1 MYLFTMRKPFKYHT
15 SFDGIITASN
25 NNEKHQKIIQASLES
40 LRSLNP
46 NTIDLESNIDLL
58 AIAFNAAVVNVFNK
72 NHDGMSTSMAKKVY
86 SQFVHKPTNIEHKK
100 EKVVG
105 HIISAG
111 FSKYGSNEIIN
122 EEDIDE
128 NDLSPFNIAL
138 SSVVYK
144 TVQKDFAELLEKS
157 LDVNSPYYQKISA
170 SWEVG
175 FNDYVIAVGSKNL
188 QEAEIIHKENQIE
201 EFNKY
206 LKAFDGEGIMED
218 GTEVYRLISGDVYP
232 LGVGFTTN
240 PAANVEGLVKLDSKK
255 KDQTKTQDEED
266 SIAYEK
272 DKIEINSDLF
282 LKKLI
287 KSKKKS
293 SHKEKDVVIS
303 DNDKFNSYIKK
314 MEMKELIQELKET
327 IQASTSDKFSE
338 EAVANVVKVVT
349 EAIKDRSESYVKE
362 KAEMEK
368 QQAAAEAA
376 KQESET
382 KAAELE
388 ANLAETLAKLESLE
402 SEVKAA
408 KDLQLFNDRMDSL
421 DSEYVLSDADRKII
435 ASDIKDLDSA
445 EESFAAY
452 QERMAVVYSHKSK
465 KFIED
470 QEKQFNEKL
479 EAAVKAKIEAST
491 KTTEEVVE
499 EKQENVE
506 EVLDEIEASEE
517 IPSNNG
523 ESTDKAISL
532 KDKFEQAFSK
542 ESITIKY

>member
-1 MYLFTMRKPFKYHT
+1 MRKPFKYHT
-15 SFDGIITASN
+15 SFDGVITASN
-25 NNEKHQKIIQASLES
+25 NDEDHKQIIQASLNS
-40 LRSLNP
+40 LKSLNP

-72 NHDGMSTSMAKKVY
+72 NHDGMATSMAKKVY

-122 EEDIDE
+122 EEDLDE
-128 NDLSPFNIAL
+128 DDLTPFNIAL

-144 TVQKDFAELLEKS
+144 TVQKDFADLLEKS
-157 LDVNSPYYQKISA
+157 LDPSSPYYQKISA

-188 QEAEIIHKENQIE
+188 QDAEIIYSEKQIE

-206 LKAFDGEGIMED
+206 LKAFDGEGMMDD

-232 LGVGFTTN
+232 LGIGFTTN
-240 PAANVEGLVKLDSKK
+240 PAADVEGLIQLDNKK
-255 KDQTKTQDEED
+255 KEPEGKEDNSQDEEN
-266 SIAYEK
+266 SIAYER

-282 LKKLI
+282 LNKLI
-287 KSKKKS
+287 KNKKKS

-303 DNDKFNSYIKK
+303 DNDKFNSYINQ
-314 MEMKELIQELKET
+314 MEMKELINELKET

-362 KAEMEK
+362 KAELEK

-376 KQESET
+376 KQESEAKVT
-382 KAAELE
+382 ELE
-388 ANLAETLAKLESLE
+388 SNLAETLAKLSNLE
-402 SEVKAA
+402 AEVQAA
-408 KDLQLFNDRMDSL
+408 KDLQLFNDRMESL
-421 DSEYVLSDADRKII
+421 DSEYELSDADRKII

-479 EAAVKAKIEAST
+479 EAAVKAKIEASE

-499 EKQENVE
+499 EKQEDVE
-506 EVLDEIEASEE
+506 EVLDQVEASEE

-523 ESTDKAISL
+523 DSTDKEISL
-532 KDKFEQAFSK
+532 KEKFEQAFSK

>member
-1 MYLFTMRKPFKYHT
+1 MRKPFKYHT
-15 SFDGIITASN
+15 SFDGVITASN
-25 NNEKHQKIIQASLES
+25 NDENHQEIIQASLNS
-40 LRSLNP
+40 LKSLNP
-46 NTIDLESNIDLL
+46 GTIDLESNIDLL
-58 AIAFNAAVVNVFNK
+58 AIAFNAAVVNIFNK
-72 NHDGMSTSMAKKVY
+72 NHDGMSTPMAKKVY

-111 FSKYGSNEIIN
+111 FSEYGSNEILN

-128 NDLSPFNIAL
+128 SNLSPFNIAL

-144 TVQKDFAELLEKS
+144 TVQKDFADLLEKS
-157 LDVNSPYYQKISA
+157 LDPSSPYYQKISA

-188 QEAEIIHKENQIE
+188 QDAEIVHSEKQIE
-201 EFNKY
+201 ELNKY
-206 LKAFDGEGIMED
+206 LKAFDGEGMMED

-232 LGVGFTTN
+232 LGIGFTTN
-240 PAANVEGLVKLDSKK
+240 PAANVEGLIKLDNKK
-255 KDQTKTQDEED
+255 KEADLERNDSQNEED
-266 SIAYEK
+266 SMAYER
-272 DKIEINSDLF
+272 DKIEIDSDLF

-293 SHKEKDVVIS
+293 SHNTKADVIS
-303 DNDKFNSYIKK
+303 DNDKFNSYINQ
-314 MEMKELIQELKET
+314 MEMKELINELKET

-349 EAIKDRSESYVKE
+349 EAIKDRSESYVQE

-376 KQESET
+376 KQESEAKVT
-382 KAAELE
+382 ELE
-388 ANLAETLAKLESLE
+388 SNLAETLAKLSSLE
-402 SEVKAA
+402 AEVQAA

-421 DSEYVLSDADRKII
+421 DSEYELSDADRKII

-445 EESFAAY
+445 EETFAAY
-452 QERMAVVYSHKSK
+452 QERMAVIYSHKSK

-479 EAAVKAKIEAST
+479 EAAVKAKIEASE
-491 KTTEEVVE
+491 KPTEEVVE
-499 EKQENVE
+499 EKQEDIE
-506 EVLDEIEASEE
+506 EVLDQVEASEE

-523 ESTDKAISL
+523 DSTDKEISL
-532 KDKFEQAFSK
+532 KEKFEQAFSK

>member
-1 MYLFTMRKPFKYHT
+1 MRKPFKYHT

-25 NNEKHQKIIQASLES
+25 QDENHQNIIQASLES
-40 LRSLNP
+40 LKSLNP

-72 NHDGMSTSMAKKVY
+72 NHDGMGTAMAKKVY
-86 SQFVHKPTNIEHKK
+86 SQFIHKPTNIEHKK

-122 EEDIDE
+122 EEDIEED
-128 NDLSPFNIAL
+128 DLRPFNIAL

-157 LDVNSPYYQKISA
+157 LDPSSPYYQKISA

-188 QEAEIIHKENQIE
+188 QDAEIVHSEKQIE
-201 EFNKY
+201 ELNKY
-206 LKAFDGEGIMED
+206 LKAFDGEGMMED

-232 LGVGFTTN
+232 LGIGFTTN
-240 PAANVEGLVKLDSKK
+240 PAANVEGLIQLDNKK
-255 KDQTKTQDEED
+255 KEADLEKNDSQDEED
-266 SIAYEK
+266 SIAYER
-272 DKIEINSDLF
+272 DKIEIDSDLF

-293 SHKEKDVVIS
+293 SHNTKEDVIP
-303 DNDKFNSYIKK
+303 DNDKFNSYINQ
-314 MEMKELIQELKET
+314 MEMKELINELKET
-327 IQASTSDKFSE
+327 IQASASDKFSE

-376 KQESET
+376 KQESEA
-382 KAAELE
+382 KVAELE
-388 ANLAETLAKLESLE
+388 SNLAETLDKLSNLQA
-402 SEVKAA
+402 EVQAA
-408 KDLQLFNDRMDSL
+408 KDQQLFNDRMDSL
-421 DSEYVLSDADRKII
+421 DSEYELSDADRKII
-435 ASDIKDLDSA
+435 ASDIKGLDST
-445 EESFAAY
+445 EESFASY

-465 KFIED
+465 KFLED

-479 EAAVKAKIEAST
+479 EAAVKAKIEASE

-499 EKQENVE
+499 EKQEDIE
-506 EVLDEIEASEE
+506 EVLDQVEASEE
-517 IPSNNG
+517 VPSNNG
-523 ESTDKAISL
+523 DSTDKEISL
-532 KDKFEQAFSK
+532 KEKFEQAFSK

>member
-1 MYLFTMRKPFKYHT
+1 
-15 SFDGIITASN
+15 
-25 NNEKHQKIIQASLES
+25 
-40 LRSLNP
+40 
-46 NTIDLESNIDLL
+46 
-58 AIAFNAAVVNVFNK
+58 
-72 NHDGMSTSMAKKVY
+72 
-86 SQFVHKPTNIEHKK
+86 
-100 EKVVG
+100 
-105 HIISAG
+105 
-111 FSKYGSNEIIN
+111 
-122 EEDIDE
+122 
-128 NDLSPFNIAL
+128 
-138 SSVVYK
+138 
-144 TVQKDFAELLEKS
+144 
-157 LDVNSPYYQKISA
+157 
-170 SWEVG
+170 
-175 FNDYVIAVGSKNL
+175 
-188 QEAEIIHKENQIE
+188 
-201 EFNKY
+201 
-206 LKAFDGEGIMED
+206 
-218 GTEVYRLISGDVYP
+218 
-232 LGVGFTTN
+232 
-240 PAANVEGLVKLDSKK
+240 
-255 KDQTKTQDEED
+255 
-266 SIAYEK
+266 
-272 DKIEINSDLF
+272 
-282 LKKLI
+282 
-287 KSKKKS
+287 
-293 SHKEKDVVIS
+293 
-303 DNDKFNSYIKK
+303 
-314 MEMKELIQELKET
+314 MKELIQELKET